1 MRVALFGIIG
11 LYNFGCEAIVRGT
24 YRFLKDIDA
33 GCEVVYYTYNYDYD
47 SKILSDIDIAVKP
60 VKEGNI
66 FIKKSVNKLLSYT
79 PVIKRLLGFDY
90 KVIFDNVDCICS
102 IGGDIYTI
110 PAYRR
115 KKKKYLYYNFL
126 IDFCDRAKQRQIPVF
141 VYGASL
147 GPWGSY
153 QKAVDYYVNSLKQY
167 KYIICRENESVE
179 YLRSVGVTDN
189 VSAMCDRAFLVRQSE
204 SADRTKKEYIGIN
217 LSPLSF
223 KEVYGE
229 VSKDNIRT
237 LVNIIVEIMDR
248 TNAKVMFLPHVISKV
263 SHDNDLLFMQQIADN
278 LPKAYRSKTC
288 IADVS
293 GGFLGIKSQLH
304 SCKYIIS
311 ARMHCAVNAICE
323 GVPAVFLSYSQKSVG
338 MSRYVYGNTKW
349 VVTLAEAE
357 QKLLP
362 LIEEME
368 RDHTRISA
376 EIQTRLS
383 EIRDEYE
390 QAIGKYTL

>member
-1 MRVALFGIIG
+1 M
-11 LYNFGCEAIVRGT
+11 
-24 YRFLKDIDA
+24 
-33 GCEVVYYTYNYDYD
+33 
-47 SKILSDIDIAVKP
+47 
-60 VKEGNI
+60 
-66 FIKKSVNKLLSYT
+66 
-79 PVIKRLLGFDY
+79 
-90 KVIFDNVDCICS
+90 
-102 IGGDIYTI
+102 
-110 PAYRR
+110 
-115 KKKKYLYYNFL
+115 
-126 IDFCDRAKQRQIPVF
+126 
-141 VYGASL
+141 
-147 GPWGSY
+147 
-153 QKAVDYYVNSLKQY
+153 NSLKQY

-189 VSAMCDRAFLVRQSE
+189 VSAMCDPAFLVRQSE

-288 IADVS
+288 I
-293 GGFLGIKSQLH
+293 
-304 SCKYIIS
+304 
-311 ARMHCAVNAICE
+311 CE